1 MDTKSE
7 RITSGTFLAALAAFP
22 GIGAVIAVAGL
33 IAAGPDDDSAM
44 RAYVV
49 GLIVAA
55 AVGSLLAVLF
65 EARRR
70 ALSRARV
77 RAGELSRR
85 LERVHEGRADVD
97 EPGLTAS
104 TRDLVDV
111 LLRAGAHADAER
123 LAAMI
128 GRTDAEPVAP
138 IRLGAAASS

>member
-1 MDTKSE
+1 MDIKPE
-7 RITSGTFLAALAAFP
+7 RITSGTFLAVLAAFT

-49 GLIVAA
+49 GLVAA
-55 AVGSLLAVLF
+55 VAVGLLLAALF

-85 LERVHEGRADVD
+85 LERVQQGRADAD
-97 EPGLTAS
+97 QAGLLAS
-104 TRDLVDV
+104 TQELVDV
-111 LLRAGAHADAER
+111 LTRAGAHADAEQ
-123 LAAMI
+123 LASMTRKAE
-128 GRTDAEPVAP
+128 GEPVAP
-138 IRLGAAASS
+138 IRLGAAAS